1 MLIVEK
7 LAVLETKMTTVEEQN
22 KIVIKKLDEI
32 VPSVKE
38 NSWWIERIK
47 LCFVLLAGTG
57 LGLGV
62 ISWIWKG

>member
-7 LAVLETKMTTVEEQN
+7 LAVLEQN